1 MSSGRPA
8 RLRAWNAAAITLLI
22 AYLAGLGLFCA
33 TALAWTAKPQR
44 SIPPPFD
51 DYAKQTEW
59 WPIAV
64 QLGVGLAAFFA
75 YYIPRRHESRSFSLL
90 ITGGLGVTTLVL
102 GAFSVWN
109 CTELE
114 TPFFTPMAMALGLVL
129 GNKPD
134 FTGHCD
140 ESSFTAPL
148 ALQVARL
155 SGPLLLVIT
164 ALGIVTALFRT
175 QLDRLIVRFSR
186 ALVVVIGLS
195 EEAIPLLKRLAENLP
210 RGTTLA
216 VLIENSDDPL
226 TKQARTLGARVVVCN
241 LDKDSAIRVL
251 VLRQNRFKVDALYVV
266 STDVPANLAWAKQF
280 REIADASRTDSH
292 DPPPRIIA
300 RIDDPWQAE
309 YWRRT
314 NAYRTP
320 TGGRVESVRWVPDAL
335 SIYEVTAT
343 MLVTHVQSTPHDRL
357 VVVGRSPLAL
367 AICAELA
374 QREREGAVLR
384 TKPEPSLNELV
395 LVGLEADKLREQHQI
410 RQERFGNAAEAAH
423 IDVDLTSPTEPAL
436 ATLLA
441 GYEHPAVI
449 FADDLVGARKD
460 DLSAT
465 LLAALHPN
473 WTIYHSDS
481 ATVGLADRPIM
492 ERLFP
497 FGLTIEPKEGTAL
510 DSWERAARVVHQKYL
525 DDMGAALDP
534 SKPAQR
540 PWAQLSGFYRA
551 SNVRLVT
558 ATLAGAESIGRTWGP
573 TPKDPRAQV
582 TGGIDPDQLIALSRF
597 EHESWLRFYVD
608 AGWKYRPERNDARHK
623 HNGLVRWG
631 LLTDGYKE
639 RTRGNVT
646 SALNTLRA
654 LGYRSW
660 TDSDRPWASFE
671 RRGEV
676 TATVLTEDWRWQTRS
691 GDWMTAHA
699 GDYRVSNGQ
708 GNAWSVESSIF
719 KKSYAHVE
727 GDRWRRTG
735 RVWAQPALEG
745 ELVITLEGPAFA
757 KPGDWMMKGAAGE
770 QWLTPAGHFAEN
782 YAPVSESMAGAASL
796 P

>member
-1 MSSGRPA
+1 M
-8 RLRAWNAAAITLLI
+8 
-22 AYLAGLGLFCA
+22 
-33 TALAWTAKPQR
+33 
-44 SIPPPFD
+44 
-51 DYAKQTEW
+51 
-59 WPIAV
+59 
-64 QLGVGLAAFFA
+64 
-75 YYIPRRHESRSFSLL
+75 
-90 ITGGLGVTTLVL
+90 TTLVL

-216 VLIENSDDPL
+216 VLIENSDNPL

-241 LDKDSAIRVL
+241 LDKASAIRVL
-251 VLRQNRFKVDALYVV
+251 VLRQNRFKVRGAVRGVDRRAGQPRLGEA
-266 STDVPANLAWAKQF
+266 VPRDRRCEPHRQPRPAAADHCADRRSVAGGVLA
-280 REIADASRTDSH
+280 ADQRLPHAD
-292 DPPPRIIA
+292 
-300 RIDDPWQAE
+300 
-309 YWRRT
+309 RR
-314 NAYRTP
+314 P
-320 TGGRVESVRWVPDAL
+320 GRVSPLGAGRAEHLRGHRDHARRPTCSP
-335 SIYEVTAT
+335 
-343 MLVTHVQSTPHDRL
+343 TPHDRL

-384 TKPEPSLNELV
+384 TKPAPSLNELV
-395 LVGLEADKLREQHQI
+395 LVGLDADKLREQHQI

-534 SKPAQR
+534 GKPAQR

-597 EHESWLRFYVD
+597 EHESWLRFYCRRRLEVPTG
-608 AGWKYRPERNDARHK
+608 AERRPAQAQRARPL
-623 HNGLVRWG
+623 GLV
-631 LLTDGYKE
+631 DG
-639 RTRGNVT
+639 R
-646 SALNTLRA
+646 
-654 LGYRSW
+654 
-660 TDSDRPWASFE
+660 
-671 RRGEV
+671 
-676 TATVLTEDWRWQTRS
+676 
-691 GDWMTAHA
+691 
-699 GDYRVSNGQ
+699 
-708 GNAWSVESSIF
+708 I
-719 KKSYAHVE
+719 
-727 GDRWRRTG
+727 
-735 RVWAQPALEG
+735 
-745 ELVITLEGPAFA
+745 
-757 KPGDWMMKGAAGE
+757 
-770 QWLTPAGHFAEN
+770 
-782 YAPVSESMAGAASL
+782 
-796 P
+796 

>member
-140 ESSFTAPL
+140 ESGFTAPL

-395 LVGLEADKLREQHQI
+395 LVGLDADKLREQHQI

-423 IDVDLTSPTEPAL
+423 IDVELTSPTEPAL

-497 FGLTIEPKEGTAL
+497 FGSDHRAEGGHGARQLGAGRAGGAPEVPGRHGRRAGPRQARAAAVGAAVRFLPGVQRTAGHGNARRRGVDQTNLGADTEGSARPGHGRDRPGPAHRPEPV
-510 DSWERAARVVHQKYL
+510 RARVVAAVL
-525 DDMGAALDP
+525 CRRRLEVRTGAERR
-534 SKPAQR
+534 PAQAQRAR
-540 PWAQLSGFYRA
+540 PL
-551 SNVRLVT
+551 
-558 ATLAGAESIGRTWGP
+558 
-573 TPKDPRAQV
+573 
-582 TGGIDPDQLIALSRF
+582 
-597 EHESWLRFYVD
+597 
-608 AGWKYRPERNDARHK
+608 
-623 HNGLVRWG
+623 GLV
-631 LLTDGYKE
+631 DG
-639 RTRGNVT
+639 RIQGAHPRQRD
-646 SALNTLRA
+646 LRA
-654 LGYRSW
+654 EHFAGFGLPVLDRLRSAVGELR
-660 TDSDRPWASFE
+660 TP
-671 RRGEV
+671 RRGDGHR
-676 TATVLTEDWRWQTRS
+676 T
-691 GDWMTAHA
+691 
-699 GDYRVSNGQ
+699 
-708 GNAWSVESSIF
+708 
-719 KKSYAHVE
+719 
-727 GDRWRRTG
+727 DRG
-735 RVWAQPALEG
+735 LAVA
-745 ELVITLEGPAFA
+745 
-757 KPGDWMMKGAAGE
+757 D
-770 QWLTPAGHFAEN
+770 
-782 YAPVSESMAGAASL
+782 PVR
-796 P
+796 